1 MRILFGGTPE
11 FAATILASV
20 LGGPHPVVGLISR
33 AARPQGRGLQVEDPP
48 AVKLAREAGVPVFQ
62 TGKLHAPETLAAFR
76 DLRPDLLVTAAF
88 GRILR
93 PPLLELAPRGCW
105 NVHASLLP
113 RHRGASPVA
122 ASILAGDP
130 WTGITVFRLDT
141 GVDTGP
147 VLLQEMM
154 PIGPEETAGELSERL
169 AQLGGECLRAALD
182 LEERG
187 RLTPRGQPPWGA
199 TYAPLLT
206 KEDGRVDWNRP
217 VEQVE
222 RTVRALTPWP
232 GAFTFAA
239 GKRLR
244 ILRARPLHR
253 LQLLRPTGPAGGAP
267 AGELSEGGAPAEGA
281 LAGGASAAVASAD
294 GAARAGAVEETPGRL
309 VEIPGGVGVLCN
321 PGLLALREVQA
332 EGRRRQD
339 AVEWMRG
346 SRVPFGTVLDQP

>member
-309 VEIPGGVGVLCN
+309 VEIPVGVGVLCN